1 MYEQMD
7 PFPIFDGSYEDFF
20 KDTLQFVLDSHA
32 QICLLMKICAS
43 NQRDLCFKSRDL

>member
-20 KDTLQFVLDSHA
+20 KDTFEFVLDIHA
-32 QICLLMKICAS
+32 QICFLMKICAS
-43 NQRDLCFKSRDL
+43 NQEICGSL